1 MIERPLEE
9 KFRTRQDVKEHYSQE
24 FLKLVLEDNMP
35 FKQTLEGVIDGGYC
49 YGYNTVLEAVEAVL
63 SKQDYFKVIDFLHK
77 KNC

>member
-1 MIERPLEE
+1 
-9 KFRTRQDVKEHYSQE
+9 
-24 FLKLVLEDNMP
+24 MP

>member
-49 YGYNTVLEAVEAVL
+49 
-63 SKQDYFKVIDFLHK
+63 FLIKIIGRFSIKYLLDEHLA
-77 KNC
+77 